1 MNTIQTKKLL
11 GYVWLLVPQ
20 HRFLVHSWGLPGATC
35 VELGLPS
42 ARAIVDLLRPVQEGA
57 QDLLQSICL
66 FGVIEGEPV
75 PLLCGAHSCQN
86 GYGNNAMHA
95 VLRGRGGGEGGK
107 GCVKRKG
114 CEGDGVWWKWKALR
128 M

>member
-1 MNTIQTKKLL
+1 
-11 GYVWLLVPQ
+11 VPQ

-66 FGVIEGEPV
+66 AGAIKGEPV
-75 PLLCGAHSCQN
+75 FLPCGTHSCQN
-86 GYGNNAMHA
+86 GCGNTAMHA
-95 VLRGRGGGEGGK
+95 VLRGGGGRGRREGLCK
-107 GCVKRKG
+107 
-114 CEGDGVWWKWKALR
+114 EDGL
-128 M
+128 